1 MEANSQQLIMEGITM
16 KFRLFTLVL
25 DVSLSGFSYAQTTLP
40 AQAITAI
47 ETVNNG
53 QDLQFKFDNGV
64 KQEGCSSSN
73 IIVKNG
79 AMSERILSITLS
91 AYHADHGVRFIVSG
105 CTGGAMQGLA
115 VSLKKS

>member
-1 MEANSQQLIMEGITM
+1 M
-16 KFRLFTLVL
+16 KFKLITLALVAS
-25 DVSLSGFSYAQTTLP
+25 VSSFSHAQTTLP
-40 AQAITAI
+40 AQTITAI

-53 QDLQFKFDNGV
+53 QDLQFMFENGA

-79 AMSERILSITLS
+79 AMSDRILSIALS